1 MKCKTCWKELN
12 PYTPKPY
19 WNINCENKNK
29 TDIPDFLKEI
39 FNFKK

>member
-19 WNINCENKNK
+19 CNINCEKKNK
-29 TDIPDFLKEI
+29 IDMPDFLKEI